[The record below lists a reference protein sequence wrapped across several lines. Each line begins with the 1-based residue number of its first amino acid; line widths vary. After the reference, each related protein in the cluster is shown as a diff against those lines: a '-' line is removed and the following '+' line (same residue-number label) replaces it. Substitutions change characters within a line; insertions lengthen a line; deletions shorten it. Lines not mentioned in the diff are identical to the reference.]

1 VAYGAIR
8 RKEERALARLRQE
21 GNAAEDGLLVNQ
33 DNFLLASLP
42 DIGYVNGGYSWGKSG
57 GLTRFPEPCRE
68 SKQWLLPSRRGTLSV
83 DRSEIEKKDKRAL
96 LEMTRG
102 KVKFEAFGEE
112 MLEKKVSLSGNSG
125 RIYLPP
131 DWVGH
136 HVKIIRID

>member
-1 VAYGAIR
+1 MRGIE
-8 RKEERALARLRQE
+8 KRLSPQKKGMR
-21 GNAAEDGLLVNQ
+21 
-33 DNFLLASLP
+33 
-42 DIGYVNGGYSWGKSG
+42 
-57 GLTRFPEPCRE
+57 
-68 SKQWLLPSRRGTLSV
+68 SV
-83 DRSEIEKKDKRAL
+83 DRSEIDKKRRGIVS
-96 LEMTRG
+96 EMARG